1 MATMKQ
7 LRDEFQEHLNK
18 FGIKES
24 ENRNLLIDNTNAE
37 TVETSK

>member
-18 FGIKES
+18 FGITADK
-24 ENRNLLIDNTNAE
+24 NRELLID
-37 TVETSK
+37 TSSPEATEVSK